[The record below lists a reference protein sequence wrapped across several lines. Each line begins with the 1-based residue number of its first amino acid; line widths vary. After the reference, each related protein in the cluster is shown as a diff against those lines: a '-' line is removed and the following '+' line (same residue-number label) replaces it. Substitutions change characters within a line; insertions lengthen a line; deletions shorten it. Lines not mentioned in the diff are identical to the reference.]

1 MLFCFFNSLPNGEYS
16 SLLIAVFSGSLHG
29 KLSSSVKNLY
39 VPIFP
44 DDKAEVLDIFMSKL
58 Y

>member
-29 KLSSSVKNLY
+29 KLSSSY